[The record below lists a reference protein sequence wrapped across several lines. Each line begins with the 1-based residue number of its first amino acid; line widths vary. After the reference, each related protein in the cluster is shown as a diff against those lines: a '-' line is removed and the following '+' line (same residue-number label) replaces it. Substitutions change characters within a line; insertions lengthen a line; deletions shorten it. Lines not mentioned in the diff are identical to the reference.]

1 MNINCIAIDDE
12 PLALQQITKYI
23 KDTPFLT
30 LVASCKSAFE
40 AMEVISGHTVDL
52 MFVDIQMPDLSGLDF
67 VKSWG
72 ENQKIVFTTAYSQ
85 FALDGFKVDALD
97 YLLKPY
103 GYEEFLKAA
112 KKAKDY
118 FDLLLKATRPG
129 GLPDE
134 YIFVKSDYKLKKIF
148 LKDIMYIEGLKEYVK
163 IVVNNGPPVLTLL
176 SMKSLEERLPQ
187 TGFMRVHR
195 SFIVNLEKV
204 NVIERG
210 RIVFGN
216 IYIPVTDQYKAAFQ
230 KYLENGTGTS
240 IVISGNE

>member
-23 KDTPFLT
+23 KDTPFLS

-40 AMEVISGHTVDL
+40 AMEVVSNHAVDL

-72 ENQKIVFTTAYSQ
+72 ENQRIIFTTAYGQ
-85 FALDGFKVDALD
+85 FALEGFKVDALD
-97 YLLKPY
+97 YLLKPF
-103 GYEEFLKAA
+103 GYDEFLKAA

-118 FDLLLKATRPG
+118 FDLLHRASRIG
-129 GLPDE
+129 GASDE

-148 LKDIMYIEGLKEYVK
+148 LKDIIYIEGLKEYVK
-163 IVVNNGPPVLTLL
+163 IVVNNGTPVLTLL

-187 TGFMRVHR
+187 TSFMRVHR

-210 RIVFGN
+210 RIVFGSV
-216 IYIPVTDQYKAAFQ
+216 YIPVTEQYKAAFQ
-230 KYLENGTGTS
+230 KYLENGSGS
-240 IVISGNE
+240 NIVISGNE